1 MALRI
6 QAHDP
11 ERPWRVPRD
20 RLFAHRAPLA
30 LSKSGL
36 RRFVEVKPRTAA
48 KYLEHIYRKLVS
60 SRAASAVPVRAA
72 EVAGHAQPDRESL
85 GDALTGPAL
94 AGADDQGA
102 K

>member
-1 MALRI
+1 M
-6 QAHDP
+6 
-11 ERPWRVPRD
+11 
-20 RLFAHRAPLA
+20 
-30 LSKSGL
+30 S
-36 RRFVEVKPRTAA
+36 AA

-85 GDALTGPAL
+85 GDALTGPAP